1 MGVIFNIK
9 NSQLATFTVDRRDCS
24 GIRPKAAC
32 GKSFSCRFSFSAAR
46 NAITKATEYITFG
59 FYFVIMVR
67 ENSKNNHG
75 LRMVKA
81 LLFIHQVSYI
91 SGDLLRLFSGLEILV

>member
-9 NSQLATFTVDRRDCS
+9 NSQLVTFTDRQKRLFRYTARYICS
-24 GIRPKAAC
+24 GI
-32 GKSFSCRFSFSAAR
+32 FSFSAAR

-59 FYFVIMVR
+59 FYFGIMVR